1 MIIQVSNWYSDYVW
15 RLYISNQI
23 DIHHEIMLITVKQ
36 LILNQAIDE
45 IIDNVCSVSEELD
58 PKNIDDMNRMLK
70 SSKNVFVMGLGRS
83 GLVARAFAM
92 RLMHLGISVYVVGE
106 TTTPALSP
114 EDCLL
119 AISGS
124 GETFSIISAAEIA
137 QKRGTKIIA
146 VTSYVDSTLGKMAD
160 LVVHIKGRTKIDSE
174 KNYITRQI
182 NGKHQSL
189 SPLGTLFEVTSLI
202 FLDSLIAQLMVEM
215 GKTEEDMK
223 ARHTVIE

>member
-1 MIIQVSNWYSDYVW
+1 MV
-15 RLYISNQI
+15 
-23 DIHHEIMLITVKQ
+23 LILKQ
-36 LILNQAIDE
+36 LILNDAIEE
-45 IIDNVCSVSEELD
+45 IMDNVCSVSAELD
-58 PKNIDDMNRMLK
+58 PKNIEDMTSLLQR
-70 SSKNVFVMGLGRS
+70 SQHVFVMGLGRS

-106 TTTPALSP
+106 TTTPALTSD
-114 EDCLL
+114 DCLL

-124 GETFSIISAAEIA
+124 GETFSIISAANIA
-137 QKRGTKIIA
+137 HKRGTKIIA
-146 VTSYVDSTLGKMAD
+146 VTSYVDSTLGEMAD

-174 KNYITRQI
+174 KNYITRQM

-189 SPLGTLFEVTSLI
+189 SPMGTLFEVTSLI
-202 FLDSLIAQLMVEM
+202 FLDGLIAQLMVEM

>member
-1 MIIQVSNWYSDYVW
+1 VW
-15 RLYISNQI
+15 KLYISNQI
-23 DIHHEIMLITVKQ
+23 DIHHEIMVLTVKQ
-36 LILNQAIDE
+36 LILNDAIQE
-45 IIDNVCSVSEELD
+45 IIDNVLSVSGELD
-58 PKNIDDMNRMLK
+58 PKNIEEMTGLLQ

-137 QKRGTKIIA
+137 HKRGTKIIA
-146 VTSYVDSTLGKMAD
+146 VTSYVDSTLGEMAD

-189 SPLGTLFEVTSLI
+189 SPMGTLFEVTSLI
-202 FLDSLIAQLMVEM
+202 FLDGLIAQLMIEL

-223 ARHTVIE
+223 ARHTLIE

>member
-1 MIIQVSNWYSDYVW
+1 M
-15 RLYISNQI
+15 
-23 DIHHEIMLITVKQ
+23 
-36 LILNQAIDE
+36 
-45 IIDNVCSVSEELD
+45 DNVRSVSAELD
-58 PKNIDDMNRMLK
+58 PKSIKDMTSLLQT
-70 SSKNVFVMGLGRS
+70 SQHVFVMGLGRS

-106 TTTPALSP
+106 TTTPALTGD
-114 EDCLL
+114 DCLL

-124 GETFSIISAAEIA
+124 GETFSIISAANIA
-137 QKRGTKIIA
+137 HKRGTKIIA
-146 VTSYVDSTLGKMAD
+146 VTSYVDSTLGEMAD

-174 KNYITRQI
+174 KNYITRQM

-189 SPLGTLFEVTSLI
+189 SPMGTLFEVTSLI
-202 FLDSLIAQLMVEM
+202 FLDGLIAQLMVEM

>member
-1 MIIQVSNWYSDYVW
+1 M
-15 RLYISNQI
+15 
-23 DIHHEIMLITVKQ
+23 
-36 LILNQAIDE
+36 ILNDAIDE
-45 IIDNVCSVSEELD
+45 ILDNVKNVSDKLD
-58 PKNIDDMNRMLK
+58 PENIGEMNNILR
-70 SSKNVFVMGLGRS
+70 SSKNVFLMGLGRS

-106 TTTPALSP
+106 TTTPAIGS

-124 GETFSIISAAEIA
+124 GETITIISAATMA
-137 QKRGTKIIA
+137 KKRHTKIIA

-174 KNYITRQI
+174 PNYLTRQM

-189 SPLGTLFEVTSLI
+189 SPSGTMFEVTALL
-202 FLDSLIAQLMVEM
+202 FLDGIIAQLMVEM
-215 GKTEEDMK
+215 GKTEEDLKKM
-223 ARHTVIE
+223 HTVLE

>member
-1 MIIQVSNWYSDYVW
+1 MGII
-15 RLYISNQI
+15 YIKPDRYKPRNN
-23 DIHHEIMLITVKQ
+23 IHQEILLITVKQ
-36 LILNQAIDE
+36 LILNQAIEE
-45 IIDNVCSVSEELD
+45 IMDNVRSVSEELD
-58 PKNIDDMNRMLK
+58 PKNIEDMTGMLK
-70 SSKNVFVMGLGRS
+70 TSKNVFVMGLGRS

-106 TTTPALSP
+106 TTTPALTP

-137 QKRGTKIIA
+137 HKRGTKIVA
-146 VTSYVDSTLGKMAD
+146 VTSYVDSTLGEMAD
-160 LVVHIKGRTKIDSE
+160 LVVHIKGRTKIDLE
-174 KNYITRQI
+174 KNYLTRQI

-202 FLDSLIAQLMVEM
+202 FLDGLIAQLMVEM
-215 GKTEEDMK
+215 EKTEEDMK
-223 ARHTVIE
+223 ARHTLIE